1 MGTNSGNTSASL
13 DMFVFSVSSAIPV
26 SSSSNLVAITFNLTV
41 FLVLRGFGTFVLSA
55 TAPGD
60 TFLVLRGLRTLGL
73 PSASSATFLVFAGLA
88 ATDFGLSAITCDFG
102 LLADAAA
109 TASPADLLG
118 NAFLVV
124 RGLRTLGFPS
134 ASSATFLVFTD
145 FTGLL
150 AALGD
155 LFLGSFTA
163 DIFSGS
169 LCAGQIGTIQS
180 FLSTLHVH
188 QFLDPTSL
196 LSVQLGE
203 HPVAHS
209 PPGTVS
215 HDL

>member
-134 ASSATFLVFTD
+134 ASSATFLVFA
-145 FTGLL
+145 GLL

-169 LCAGQIGTIQS
+169 LCAGQIGTMQS

-188 QFLDPTSL
+188 QFLVPTSL